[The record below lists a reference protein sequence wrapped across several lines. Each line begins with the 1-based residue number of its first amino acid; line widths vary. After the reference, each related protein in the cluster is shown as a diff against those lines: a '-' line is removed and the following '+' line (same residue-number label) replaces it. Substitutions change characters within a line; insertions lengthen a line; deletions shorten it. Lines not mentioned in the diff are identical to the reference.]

1 MYMCDT
7 YQWVCALFQALYCT
21 QGIYQQTRQKKQSG
35 LMELL
40 FREISRFRIIYVE
53 VTELK
58 EMILGQNHLLLKV
71 KRVTMIS
78 KHEEL

>member
-1 MYMCDT
+1 
-7 YQWVCALFQALYCT
+7 
-21 QGIYQQTRQKKQSG
+21 
-35 LMELL
+35 MELL
-40 FREISRFRIIYVE
+40 FHEISRFRIIYVE

-71 KRVTMIS
+71 KRVMMIS